1 MFVADRERKRE
12 ADLELVVFT
21 NDPLCQL
28 KKSWQQQCDQIG
40 RFLKVLCN
48 MVSDM
53 AKFWAKMKSIT
64 FFMLK
69 YCDYSLGNF
78 WKNLDNFLIQN
89 SAWQQQ

>member
-21 NDPLCQL
+21 NDLLCQL

-48 MVSDM
+48 MVSD
-53 AKFWAKMKSIT
+53 KISPNSWRSFG
-64 FFMLK
+64 LK
-69 YCDYSLGNF
+69 
-78 WKNLDNFLIQN
+78 
-89 SAWQQQ
+89 

>member
-1 MFVADRERKRE
+1 
-12 ADLELVVFT
+12 
-21 NDPLCQL
+21 
-28 KKSWQQQCDQIG
+28 
-40 RFLKVLCN
+40 
-48 MVSDM
+48 M

-89 SAWQQQ
+89 SAWQRQWTKSVTLQNEKYLLTNWKWPDTIIQTTVV